1 MVGIILFF
9 LAVLLVM
16 RQVVFY
22 KYEWYKYYMQLK
34 RKIFYNTFIRFCLQS
49 ALKTQIAFCLTLM
62 NGGWTNWK
70 GGSLVMQKLVALV
83 GLIIFTLLPVLF
95 GIILRRKKADLWRP
109 SVKAVIGSLYLGLN
123 TQSPWALTYT
133 IVFMVRRT
141 LFVAIM
147 FSMMNQPSIQM
158 NLLIYTSNLYIIY
171 L

>member
-1 MVGIILFF
+1 
-9 LAVLLVM
+9 
-16 RQVVFY
+16 
-22 KYEWYKYYMQLK
+22 
-34 RKIFYNTFIRFCLQS
+34 
-49 ALKTQIAFCLTLM
+49 M

>member
-1 MVGIILFF
+1 MAGIILFF

-16 RQVVFY
+16 RRVVFY

-70 GGSLVMQKLVALV
+70 GSSLVIQKLVALV

-95 GIILRRKKADLWRP
+95 GFILKRKKADLWRP
-109 SVKAVIGSLYLGLN
+109 SVKAIIGSLYLGLN

-141 LFVAIM
+141 FFVAIM
-147 FSMMNQPSIQM
+147 FSMMYQPSIQM
-158 NLLIYTSNLYIIY
+158 NLLIYMSNLYIIY